1 MTGRGSGPRFFID
14 AALGTG
20 ANITLPER
28 AARHAKV
35 LRLSVGDH
43 LVLFDGSGDEFPSE
57 VRAARRG
64 RIEVTVGAAQ
74 PGVAPSP
81 LQLHLGMAILKRD
94 AMNAAMQKATE
105 LGVAAITPIF
115 TEYTD
120 APRGSA
126 DRRTTNWGGVLAS
139 AAEQCGRATLPELH
153 DPQSFTSVL
162 QTPADLRLMPHP
174 GVATSIGDL
183 PGNPSRVFALI
194 GPEGGF
200 SSVEVDAACAEGF
213 ETVSLGPRVLRAD
226 TVPAALGA
234 LLQARWGDLA

>member
-1 MTGRGSGPRFFID
+1 MTARGSGPRFFID
-14 AALGTG
+14 APLSPG

-35 LRLSVGDH
+35 LRLGTGAP
-43 LVLFDGSGDEFPSE
+43 LILFDGTGYDFPSVVRE
-57 VRAARRG
+57 VRRG

-74 PGVAPSP
+74 AGIAESP

-105 LGVAAITPIF
+105 LGAVSITPVF

-126 DRRTTNWGGVLAS
+126 DRRNTSWAGVLSS

-153 DPQSFTSVL
+153 DAQSFAAAL
-162 QTPADLRLMPHP
+162 QTPADLKLLPHP
-174 GVATSIGDL
+174 RATTAIGEL
-183 PGNPSRVFALI
+183 PGSPARVFALI

-200 SSVEVDAACAEGF
+200 STAEVDAARAAKF

-234 LLQARWGDLA
+234 LLQARWGDLT